1 MENINFDENPIIE
14 FVSDMKDKNMDIRDL
29 DKCEECHSWNVKCL
43 ECIDSIFNSR
53 NKLRKAIS
61 DIKKAINEE
70 EKMPAY
76 HRSVIARHREEW
88 GSLHLTI
95 EKAINLLDE

>member
-1 MENINFDENPIIE
+1 MDNNDFDQNPVIE
-14 FVSDMKDKNMDIRDL
+14 FVSEMKGKNMDIRDK
-29 DKCEECHSWNVKCL
+29 DKCEECHSWNVKCP

-61 DIKKAINEE
+61 DIKKAITEE

-76 HRSVIARHREEW
+76 HRSVMARHREEW
-88 GSLHLTI
+88 GTLHNEI
-95 EKAINLLDE
+95 DKAIKALDE